1 MKYLRSFYK
10 RHRGMAALALLLL
23 LGQVVGTL
31 LIPALIANVV
41 DLGILP
47 GDMDAILRTGGQML
61 AVALLSAA
69 VAAAGSWV
77 TADLG
82 ARFGFEMRSL
92 LLRKSQELSLHQFDE
107 VGVSSMIT
115 RTTSDITNL
124 QQTMGMVLQ
133 MVVPA
138 PLIVGASIVMTAMVT
153 PVMAVIQVGFMAAL
167 AAVAAVV
174 LRKSNAL
181 SRSIQVRLD
190 RINRVVREAVTGVRV
205 IRAFG
210 NEAYEEARSGDA
222 YRSYADNMIR
232 LNRLFAV
239 AIPVVWMLM
248 GALMAVVLWA
258 GGVLTLG
265 GGMEVG
271 QITAVTEYSILTMGY
286 LLMAVSVL
294 TTLPK
299 ARACLARLT
308 ALLDTRPDVEDGAAS
323 AAVAGPDRPAVE
335 FDHVS
340 FSYPGAEELVLR
352 DISFTLYPGQTAA
365 VIGSTGSGKST
376 LADLLL
382 RLHDVGEGAIRV
394 DGADVRALTQEE
406 LRERIGCVP
415 QKAFLFSG
423 TIAENLRMGRPDA
436 TDEALWRALGIAQ
449 AADFVERLPLGL
461 DAPVAQGGTNFSG
474 GQRQRVAFARAIA
487 PSPRLLL
494 LDEPFAAIDAKVRKD
509 LRAWLRHT
517 ISRLGV
523 TSIFVTHDQEEAI
536 EVADEIV
543 VTNKGRIEQ
552 VGTPVEICMNP
563 KTPFVAQF
571 IGRGTIVSNIRAF
584 SGFAHAPV
592 GHAVV
597 QPEFVHVFS
606 CGEASG
612 QKKELLNPGVVQ
624 EVSFR
629 GALYELRIAACGE
642 TLNAFRSFEAPPL
655 SPGDSVQFY
664 ISRAQGMEGEAT
676 LPLNND
682 RFV

>member
-1 MKYLRSFYK
+1 
-10 RHRGMAALALLLL
+10 
-23 LGQVVGTL
+23 
-31 LIPALIANVV
+31 
-41 DLGILP
+41 
-47 GDMDAILRTGGQML
+47 
-61 AVALLSAA
+61 
-69 VAAAGSWV
+69 
-77 TADLG
+77 
-82 ARFGFEMRSL
+82 
-92 LLRKSQELSLHQFDE
+92 
-107 VGVSSMIT
+107 MIT

-271 QITAVTEYSILTMGY
+271 QITAVTEYSIL
-286 LLMAVSVL
+286 
-294 TTLPK
+294 

-323 AAVAGPDRPAVE
+323 DTVAGPDRPAVE

-340 FSYPGAEELVLR
+340 FSYPGAEEPVLR

-436 TDEALWRALGIAQ
+436 TDEAL
-449 AADFVERLPLGL
+449 PLGL

-474 GQRQRVAFARAIA
+474 GQRQRLSIARALVKDAGVLLFDDSFSALDVKTDAALRRALREQVVRPAKLIVAQRVSTILDADLILVLDEGRLVGAGTHGELLETCPVYRAIA
-487 PSPRLLL
+487 DSQMQR
-494 LDEPFAAIDAKVRKD
+494 E
-509 LRAWLRHT
+509 
-517 ISRLGV
+517 
-523 TSIFVTHDQEEAI
+523 
-536 EVADEIV
+536 
-543 VTNKGRIEQ
+543 
-552 VGTPVEICMNP
+552 
-563 KTPFVAQF
+563 
-571 IGRGTIVSNIRAF
+571 
-584 SGFAHAPV
+584 
-592 GHAVV
+592 
-597 QPEFVHVFS
+597 
-606 CGEASG
+606 
-612 QKKELLNPGVVQ
+612 
-624 EVSFR
+624 
-629 GALYELRIAACGE
+629 GA
-642 TLNAFRSFEAPPL
+642 
-655 SPGDSVQFY
+655 
-664 ISRAQGMEGEAT
+664 
-676 LPLNND
+676 
-682 RFV
+682 

>member
-1 MKYLRSFYK
+1 MIPLAGKKSKTAKEALMKYLRSFYK

-308 ALLDTRPDVEDGAAS
+308 ALLDIQQN
-323 AAVAGPDRPAVE
+323 AGDQ
-335 FDHVS
+335 VS
-340 FSYPGAEELVLR
+340 K
-352 DISFTLYPGQTAA
+352 I
-365 VIGSTGSGKST
+365 
-376 LADLLL
+376 
-382 RLHDVGEGAIRV
+382 
-394 DGADVRALTQEE
+394 
-406 LRERIGCVP
+406 
-415 QKAFLFSG
+415 
-423 TIAENLRMGRPDA
+423 
-436 TDEALWRALGIAQ
+436 
-449 AADFVERLPLGL
+449 
-461 DAPVAQGGTNFSG
+461 
-474 GQRQRVAFARAIA
+474 
-487 PSPRLLL
+487 
-494 LDEPFAAIDAKVRKD
+494 
-509 LRAWLRHT
+509 
-517 ISRLGV
+517 
-523 TSIFVTHDQEEAI
+523 
-536 EVADEIV
+536 
-543 VTNKGRIEQ
+543 
-552 VGTPVEICMNP
+552 
-563 KTPFVAQF
+563 
-571 IGRGTIVSNIRAF
+571 
-584 SGFAHAPV
+584 
-592 GHAVV
+592 
-597 QPEFVHVFS
+597 S
-606 CGEASG
+606 CGEGDKSEHFSQCGKGDDRQYRDAGKG
-612 QKKELLNPGVVQ
+612 QQRHRGRGAALDKRQ
-624 EVSFR
+624 FR
-629 GALYELRIAACGE
+629 GSDHVDHQRLAPHGFHKPPGMEHGRISSLHLCQ
-642 TLNAFRSFEAPPL
+642 FRSSVMSRQVIIKHAAGNEYRAENEVQKGVCCPVEDRTRRPDPDHKIPNAGCFPL
-655 SPGDSVQFY
+655 AWNSDKFLIHVVPGDGGTAQIIDQVQ
-664 ISRAQGMEGEAT
+664 Q
-676 LPLNND
+676 D
-682 RFV
+682 

>member
-47 GDMDAILRTGGQML
+47 GNMDAILRTGGQML

-323 AAVAGPDRPAVE
+323 DTVAGPDRPAVE

-340 FSYPGAEELVLR
+340 FSYPGAEEPVLR

-423 TIAENLRMGRPDA
+423 TIEENLRMGRPDA

-474 GQRQRVAFARAIA
+474 GQRQRLSIARALVKDA
-487 PSPRLLL
+487 GVLLFDDSFSAL
-494 LDEPFAAIDAKVRKD
+494 DVKTDAALRRALREQVVRPAKLIVAQRVSTILDADLILVLDEG
-509 LRAWLRHT
+509 
-517 ISRLGV
+517 RLVGAG
-523 TSIFVTHDQEEAI
+523 TH
-536 EVADEIV
+536 
-543 VTNKGRIEQ
+543 
-552 VGTPVEICMNP
+552 
-563 KTPFVAQF
+563 
-571 IGRGTIVSNIRAF
+571 
-584 SGFAHAPV
+584 
-592 GHAVV
+592 
-597 QPEFVHVFS
+597 
-606 CGEASG
+606 GE
-612 QKKELLNPGVVQ
+612 
-624 EVSFR
+624 
-629 GALYELRIAACGE
+629 
-642 TLNAFRSFEAPPL
+642 
-655 SPGDSVQFY
+655 
-664 ISRAQGMEGEAT
+664 
-676 LPLNND
+676 
-682 RFV
+682 

>member
-10 RHRGMAALALLLL
+10 RRRGMAALALLLL

-47 GDMDAILRTGGQML
+47 GNMDAILRTGGQML

-323 AAVAGPDRPAVE
+323 DTVAGPDRPAVE

-340 FSYPGAEELVLR
+340 FSYPGAEEPVLR

-423 TIAENLRMGRPDA
+423 TIRENLTLGRNISDI
-436 TDEALWRALGIAQ
+436 ECWKALQSACM
-449 AADFVERLPLGL
+449 EREVKEWPGGL
-461 DAPVAQGGTNFSG
+461 DTLTGENGIMLSG
-474 GQRQRVAFARAIA
+474 GQKQ
-487 PSPRLLL
+487 RLLL
-494 LDEPFAAIDAKVRKD
+494 ARMLLEHPSLYFLDDATSALDRITAEKLIFNLKQRIIQDNAAAVF
-509 LRAWLRHT
+509 
-517 ISRLGV
+517 ISNSEV
-523 TSIFVTHDQEEAI
+523 VKA
-536 EVADEIV
+536 VAD
-543 VTNKGRIEQ
+543 R
-552 VGTPVEICMNP
+552 
-563 KTPFVAQF
+563 
-571 IGRGTIVSNIRAF
+571 
-584 SGFAHAPV
+584 
-592 GHAVV
+592 
-597 QPEFVHVFS
+597 
-606 CGEASG
+606 
-612 QKKELLNPGVVQ
+612 ELCISQ
-624 EVSFR
+624 
-629 GALYELRIAACGE
+629 GA
-642 TLNAFRSFEAPPL
+642 
-655 SPGDSVQFY
+655 
-664 ISRAQGMEGEAT
+664 
-676 LPLNND
+676 
-682 RFV
+682 

>member
-47 GDMDAILRTGGQML
+47 GNMDAILRTGGQML

-323 AAVAGPDRPAVE
+323 DTVRPSAADLRREAGQMRGFHSQSCRFGGENAAEAAEVQRYVNRKEVRDRRNEKTETIRGRARPGAWHGLNCTSRCRSTASCWPCATRWGCARRRHSGTCACCGCGRWTMRRTATYPPCRQGSWRRSASSASAGPATSRWRCARPGLWTRTGGCTT
-335 FDHVS
+335 
-340 FSYPGAEELVLR
+340 GA
-352 DISFTLYPGQTAA
+352 T
-365 VIGSTGSGKST
+365 T
-376 LADLLL
+376 LA
-382 RLHDVGEGAIRV
+382 A
-394 DGADVRALTQEE
+394 
-406 LRERIGCVP
+406 
-415 QKAFLFSG
+415 
-423 TIAENLRMGRPDA
+423 
-436 TDEALWRALGIAQ
+436 
-449 AADFVERLPLGL
+449 
-461 DAPVAQGGTNFSG
+461 
-474 GQRQRVAFARAIA
+474 
-487 PSPRLLL
+487 
-494 LDEPFAAIDAKVRKD
+494 
-509 LRAWLRHT
+509 
-517 ISRLGV
+517 
-523 TSIFVTHDQEEAI
+523 
-536 EVADEIV
+536 
-543 VTNKGRIEQ
+543 
-552 VGTPVEICMNP
+552 
-563 KTPFVAQF
+563 
-571 IGRGTIVSNIRAF
+571 
-584 SGFAHAPV
+584 
-592 GHAVV
+592 
-597 QPEFVHVFS
+597 
-606 CGEASG
+606 
-612 QKKELLNPGVVQ
+612 
-624 EVSFR
+624 
-629 GALYELRIAACGE
+629 
-642 TLNAFRSFEAPPL
+642 
-655 SPGDSVQFY
+655 
-664 ISRAQGMEGEAT
+664 
-676 LPLNND
+676 
-682 RFV
+682 

>member
-47 GDMDAILRTGGQML
+47 GNMDAILRTGGQML

-153 PVMAVIQVGFMAAL
+153 PVMAIIQVGFMAAL

-323 AAVAGPDRPAVE
+323 DTVAGPDRPAVE

-340 FSYPGAEELVLR
+340 FSYPGAEEPVLR

-436 TDEALWRALGIAQ
+436 TDEALRR

-474 GQRQRVAFARAIA
+474 GQRQRLSIARALVKDAGVLLFDDSFSALDVKTDAALRRALREQVVRPAKLIVAQRVSTILDADLILVLDEGRLVGAGTHGELLETCPVYRAIA
-487 PSPRLLL
+487 DSQMQR
-494 LDEPFAAIDAKVRKD
+494 E
-509 LRAWLRHT
+509 
-517 ISRLGV
+517 
-523 TSIFVTHDQEEAI
+523 
-536 EVADEIV
+536 
-543 VTNKGRIEQ
+543 
-552 VGTPVEICMNP
+552 
-563 KTPFVAQF
+563 
-571 IGRGTIVSNIRAF
+571 
-584 SGFAHAPV
+584 
-592 GHAVV
+592 
-597 QPEFVHVFS
+597 
-606 CGEASG
+606 
-612 QKKELLNPGVVQ
+612 
-624 EVSFR
+624 
-629 GALYELRIAACGE
+629 GA
-642 TLNAFRSFEAPPL
+642 
-655 SPGDSVQFY
+655 
-664 ISRAQGMEGEAT
+664 
-676 LPLNND
+676 
-682 RFV
+682 

>member
-323 AAVAGPDRPAVE
+323 AAVAGPGRPAVE

-340 FSYPGAEELVLR
+340 FSYPGAEEPVLR

-394 DGADVRALTQEE
+394 GGVDVRTLTQQE
-406 LRERIGCVP
+406 L
-415 QKAFLFSG
+415 LFSG

-474 GQRQRVAFARAIA
+474 GQRQRLSIARALVKDAGVLLFDDSFSALDVKTDAALRRALREQVVRPAKLIVAQRVSTILDADLILVLDEGRLVGAGTHGELLETCPVYRAIA
-487 PSPRLLL
+487 DSQMQR
-494 LDEPFAAIDAKVRKD
+494 E
-509 LRAWLRHT
+509 
-517 ISRLGV
+517 
-523 TSIFVTHDQEEAI
+523 
-536 EVADEIV
+536 
-543 VTNKGRIEQ
+543 
-552 VGTPVEICMNP
+552 
-563 KTPFVAQF
+563 
-571 IGRGTIVSNIRAF
+571 
-584 SGFAHAPV
+584 
-592 GHAVV
+592 
-597 QPEFVHVFS
+597 
-606 CGEASG
+606 
-612 QKKELLNPGVVQ
+612 
-624 EVSFR
+624 
-629 GALYELRIAACGE
+629 GA
-642 TLNAFRSFEAPPL
+642 
-655 SPGDSVQFY
+655 
-664 ISRAQGMEGEAT
+664 
-676 LPLNND
+676 
-682 RFV
+682 

>member
-1 MKYLRSFYK
+1 M
-10 RHRGMAALALLLL
+10 
-23 LGQVVGTL
+23 
-31 LIPALIANVV
+31 
-41 DLGILP
+41 
-47 GDMDAILRTGGQML
+47 
-61 AVALLSAA
+61 
-69 VAAAGSWV
+69 AAAGSWV

-323 AAVAGPDRPAVE
+323 AAVAGPGRPAVE

-340 FSYPGAEELVLR
+340 FSYPGAEEPVLR

-394 DGADVRALTQEE
+394 GGVDVRTLTQQE

-436 TDEALWRALGIAQ
+436 TDEALSIARALVKDAGVLLFDDSFSALDVKTDAALRRALREQVVRPAKLIVAQ
-449 AADFVERLPLGL
+449 RVSTIL
-461 DAPVAQGGTNFSG
+461 DADLILVLDEGRLVGAGTHGELLETCPVY
-474 GQRQRVAFARAIA
+474 RAIA
-487 PSPRLLL
+487 DSQMQR
-494 LDEPFAAIDAKVRKD
+494 E
-509 LRAWLRHT
+509 
-517 ISRLGV
+517 
-523 TSIFVTHDQEEAI
+523 
-536 EVADEIV
+536 
-543 VTNKGRIEQ
+543 
-552 VGTPVEICMNP
+552 
-563 KTPFVAQF
+563 
-571 IGRGTIVSNIRAF
+571 
-584 SGFAHAPV
+584 
-592 GHAVV
+592 
-597 QPEFVHVFS
+597 
-606 CGEASG
+606 
-612 QKKELLNPGVVQ
+612 
-624 EVSFR
+624 
-629 GALYELRIAACGE
+629 GA
-642 TLNAFRSFEAPPL
+642 
-655 SPGDSVQFY
+655 
-664 ISRAQGMEGEAT
+664 
-676 LPLNND
+676 
-682 RFV
+682 

>member
-323 AAVAGPDRPAVE
+323 AAVAGPGRPAVE
-335 FDHVS
+335 
-340 FSYPGAEELVLR
+340 YPA
-352 DISFTLYPGQTAA
+352 
-365 VIGSTGSGKST
+365 
-376 LADLLL
+376 
-382 RLHDVGEGAIRV
+382 
-394 DGADVRALTQEE
+394 
-406 LRERIGCVP
+406 
-415 QKAFLFSG
+415 
-423 TIAENLRMGRPDA
+423 GR
-436 TDEALWRALGIAQ
+436 
-449 AADFVERLPLGL
+449 
-461 DAPVAQGGTNFSG
+461 
-474 GQRQRVAFARAIA
+474 
-487 PSPRLLL
+487 
-494 LDEPFAAIDAKVRKD
+494 
-509 LRAWLRHT
+509 
-517 ISRLGV
+517 
-523 TSIFVTHDQEEAI
+523 
-536 EVADEIV
+536 
-543 VTNKGRIEQ
+543 
-552 VGTPVEICMNP
+552 
-563 KTPFVAQF
+563 
-571 IGRGTIVSNIRAF
+571 
-584 SGFAHAPV
+584 
-592 GHAVV
+592 
-597 QPEFVHVFS
+597 
-606 CGEASG
+606 
-612 QKKELLNPGVVQ
+612 
-624 EVSFR
+624 
-629 GALYELRIAACGE
+629 
-642 TLNAFRSFEAPPL
+642 
-655 SPGDSVQFY
+655 
-664 ISRAQGMEGEAT
+664 
-676 LPLNND
+676 
-682 RFV
+682 

>member
-153 PVMAVIQVGFMAAL
+153 PVMAIIQVG
-167 AAVAAVV
+167 
-174 LRKSNAL
+174 

-323 AAVAGPDRPAVE
+323 AAVAGPGRPAVE

-340 FSYPGAEELVLR
+340 FSYPGAEEPVLR

-394 DGADVRALTQEE
+394 GGVDVRALTQQE

-423 TIAENLRMGRPDA
+423 TIAENLRMGRPNA

-474 GQRQRVAFARAIA
+474 GQRQRLSIARALVKDAGVLLFDDSFSALDVKTDAALRRALREQVVRPAKLIVAQRVSTILDADLILVLDEGRLVGAGTHGELLETCPVYRAIA
-487 PSPRLLL
+487 DSQMQR
-494 LDEPFAAIDAKVRKD
+494 E
-509 LRAWLRHT
+509 
-517 ISRLGV
+517 
-523 TSIFVTHDQEEAI
+523 
-536 EVADEIV
+536 
-543 VTNKGRIEQ
+543 
-552 VGTPVEICMNP
+552 
-563 KTPFVAQF
+563 
-571 IGRGTIVSNIRAF
+571 
-584 SGFAHAPV
+584 
-592 GHAVV
+592 
-597 QPEFVHVFS
+597 
-606 CGEASG
+606 
-612 QKKELLNPGVVQ
+612 
-624 EVSFR
+624 
-629 GALYELRIAACGE
+629 GA
-642 TLNAFRSFEAPPL
+642 
-655 SPGDSVQFY
+655 
-664 ISRAQGMEGEAT
+664 
-676 LPLNND
+676 
-682 RFV
+682 

>member
-167 AAVAAVV
+167 AAVV

-323 AAVAGPDRPAVE
+323 AAVAGPGRPAVE

-340 FSYPGAEELVLR
+340 FSYPGAEEPVLR

-394 DGADVRALTQEE
+394 GGVDVRTLTQQE

-474 GQRQRVAFARAIA
+474 GQRQRAALARCLVRQQ
-487 PSPRLLL
+487 PVLL
-494 LDEPFAAIDAKVRKD
+494 LDEPFSALDPA
-509 LRAWLRHT
+509 LR
-517 ISRLGV
+517 
-523 TSIFVTHDQEEAI
+523 QEMLSL
-536 EVADEIV
+536 VADVCEQQQLTLLMVSHSVEDAARIAPRSMV
-543 VTNKGRIEQ
+543 VAEGRI
-552 VGTPVEICMNP
+552 VWDGAT
-563 KTPFVAQF
+563 A
-571 IGRGTIVSNIRAF
+571 
-584 SGFAHAPV
+584 
-592 GHAVV
+592 
-597 QPEFVHVFS
+597 
-606 CGEASG
+606 
-612 QKKELLNPGVVQ
+612 ELLSGH
-624 EVSFR
+624 SSASHLM
-629 GALYELRIAACGE
+629 G
-642 TLNAFRSFEAPPL
+642 
-655 SPGDSVQFY
+655 
-664 ISRAQGMEGEAT
+664 ISAR
-676 LPLNND
+676 
-682 RFV
+682 

>member
-47 GDMDAILRTGGQML
+47 GNMDAILRTGGQML

-294 TTLPK
+294 TT
-299 ARACLARLT
+299 ACLARLT

-323 AAVAGPDRPAVE
+323 DTVAGPDRPAVE

-340 FSYPGAEELVLR
+340 FSYPGAEEPVLR

-436 TDEALWRALGIAQ
+436 TDEALWRPPTLW
-449 AADFVERLPLGL
+449 
-461 DAPVAQGGTNFSG
+461 SG
-474 GQRQRVAFARAIA
+474 
-487 PSPRLLL
+487 SL
-494 LDEPFAAIDAKVRKD
+494 
-509 LRAWLRHT
+509 
-517 ISRLGV
+517 
-523 TSIFVTHDQEEAI
+523 
-536 EVADEIV
+536 
-543 VTNKGRIEQ
+543 
-552 VGTPVEICMNP
+552 
-563 KTPFVAQF
+563 
-571 IGRGTIVSNIRAF
+571 
-584 SGFAHAPV
+584 
-592 GHAVV
+592 
-597 QPEFVHVFS
+597 
-606 CGEASG
+606 
-612 QKKELLNPGVVQ
+612 
-624 EVSFR
+624 
-629 GALYELRIAACGE
+629 
-642 TLNAFRSFEAPPL
+642 
-655 SPGDSVQFY
+655 
-664 ISRAQGMEGEAT
+664 
-676 LPLNND
+676 
-682 RFV
+682 

>member
-47 GDMDAILRTGGQML
+47 GNMDAILRTGGQML

-153 PVMAVIQVGFMAAL
+153 PVMAIIQVGFMAAL
-167 AAVAAVV
+167 AALAAVV

-181 SRSIQVRLD
+181 S
-190 RINRVVREAVTGVRV
+190 RVVREAVTGVRV

-323 AAVAGPDRPAVE
+323 DTVAGPDRPAVE

-340 FSYPGAEELVLR
+340 FSYLGAEEPVLR

-382 RLHDVGEGAIRV
+382 RLHDVRSCGSASAASPRRRSCS
-394 DGADVRALTQEE
+394 AAPSR
-406 LRERIGCVP
+406 RICAWVGR
-415 QKAFLFSG
+415 
-423 TIAENLRMGRPDA
+423 TLRMRRCGGPWALPRPP
-436 TDEALWRALGIAQ
+436 TLW
-449 AADFVERLPLGL
+449 
-461 DAPVAQGGTNFSG
+461 SG
-474 GQRQRVAFARAIA
+474 
-487 PSPRLLL
+487 SL
-494 LDEPFAAIDAKVRKD
+494 
-509 LRAWLRHT
+509 
-517 ISRLGV
+517 
-523 TSIFVTHDQEEAI
+523 
-536 EVADEIV
+536 
-543 VTNKGRIEQ
+543 
-552 VGTPVEICMNP
+552 
-563 KTPFVAQF
+563 
-571 IGRGTIVSNIRAF
+571 
-584 SGFAHAPV
+584 
-592 GHAVV
+592 
-597 QPEFVHVFS
+597 
-606 CGEASG
+606 
-612 QKKELLNPGVVQ
+612 
-624 EVSFR
+624 
-629 GALYELRIAACGE
+629 
-642 TLNAFRSFEAPPL
+642 
-655 SPGDSVQFY
+655 
-664 ISRAQGMEGEAT
+664 
-676 LPLNND
+676 
-682 RFV
+682 